1 MAQIKIPLLKEYKR
15 PIIELYD
22 NWAMIDT
29 GAVIPV
35 LSMHPK
41 KVQQEFS
48 GKMIKEGLPIGGI
61 GGESTGDVYR
71 LPEFRVGGLIYS
83 PFEVFVPRQPLM
95 KFPILLSATMF
106 YGMDYTVKNS
116 TGEFVIDTGDVSD
129 THKIEFRLLT
139 LKGGLYP
146 QIDGVLIQDGGI
158 LLADLAI
165 PSVFTF
171 G

>member
-1 MAQIKIPLLKEYKR
+1 MAQIKIPLLKEYQR

-48 GKMIKEGLPIGGI
+48 GKIIKEGLPIGGI

-71 LPEFRVGGLIYS
+71 LPEFIVGGLKYS

>member
-1 MAQIKIPLLKEYKR
+1 MAIVKIPMLKEYQR
-15 PIIELYD
+15 PIIELYN

-29 GAVIPV
+29 GAIIPV

-48 GKMIKEGLPIGGI
+48 GKVIKEGLPIGGI

-71 LPEFRVGGLIYS
+71 IPEFRVGELTYS

-106 YGMDYTVKNS
+106 YGMDYTVKNTTS
-116 TGEFVIDTGDVSD
+116 EFVVDTGDILD
-129 THKIEFRLLT
+129 LNKIEYRLLS

-146 QIDGVLIQDGGI
+146 QVDGVLIQDGGI
-158 LLADLAI
+158 LLADMAI
-165 PSVFTF
+165 PSVFSF

>member
-1 MAQIKIPLLKEYKR
+1 MAVVKIPILKEYQR
-15 PIIELYD
+15 PVIEIYN
-22 NWAMIDT
+22 NWALIDT

-41 KVQQEFS
+41 KVQQDFS
-48 GKMIKEGLPIGGI
+48 GEIVKEGLPIGSI

-71 LPEFRVGGLIYS
+71 LPEFRVGGLAFS
-83 PFEVFVPRQPLM
+83 PFDVFVPRQPLM

-106 YGMDYTVKNS
+106 FNMDYTIKN
-116 TGEFVIDTGDVSD
+116 TMGEFIVDTGDTPES
-129 THKIEFRLLT
+129 HKIEFKLLS

-146 QIDGVLIQDGGI
+146 QVDGVLIQDGGL

-165 PSVFTF
+165 PSVFSF